1 MTGYTNKVLDEVRA
15 KLAPSDAVLKLARDR
30 RALVLNAAM
39 KFPGTLR
46 KYNSGSIAHGTANSD
61 LDADCGVVLD
71 RRTYPQLG
79 PDGDGVGPT
88 AVVAQVVE
96 LVNEAVTTAEIST
109 SKRAITI
116 KFNAPVNG
124 CDPSVDLI
132 VGLERRD
139 EPGLWIPQLFTNTW
153 DASHPEKHTDLFTSG
168 SAALRRVRA
177 RAVRL
182 AKGWN
187 GQFDEPGLSSFNIEA
202 LAWVRVTEDMSEADA
217 LAEIFAFCAREL
229 VLGPTPDPADVSPP
243 IKLLLDSAIVVTR
256 LNEASKLM
264 QDALE
269 HDDDENAV
277 REALASL
284 FPDYVD
290 APSASSEKAA
300 MAAALR
306 EKGNSAFK
314 VGRTGLEAS
323 AGAAGLKNVRSW
335 SDEQGR

>member
-1 MTGYTNKVLDEVRA
+1 MTGYTSKVLDEVRA

-30 RALVLNAAM
+30 RGLVLDAAM

-79 PDGDGVGPT
+79 PEGEGVGPT
-88 AVVAQVVE
+88 AIVTRVAE
-96 LVNEAVTTAEIST
+96 LVNAAVPSAKVST
-109 SKRAITI
+109 SKRAITV
-116 KFNAPVNG
+116 KFNARVDG

-132 VGLERRD
+132 VGLERR
-139 EPGLWIPQLFTNTW
+139 ENPGLWIPQLFANTW
-153 DASHPEKHTDLFTSG
+153 DASHPEKHTELFASG
-168 SAALRRVRA
+168 SAELRRIRA

-202 LAWVRVTEDMSEADA
+202 LAWMCVTEGMSQAEA
-217 LAEIFAFCAREL
+217 LSELFAFGAREL
-229 VLGPTPDPADVSPP
+229 VLAPTPDPADVSPP
-243 IKLLLDSAIVVTR
+243 IKLLLDAAIVVTR
-256 LNEASKLM
+256 LNEAAKLM
-264 QDALE
+264 QDAIE
-269 HDDDENAV
+269 HDDDETAV

-284 FPDYVD
+284 FRDYVD

-306 EKGNSAFK
+306 QTGNSAFK
-314 VGRTGLEAS
+314 VGKTGVEAS